1 LILAGEICIRGPN
14 VMLGYLNNQ
23 IATEDTID
31 KDGFVHTGDIGMV
44 DEDGY
49 YYIVDRLKELIK
61 YNGYQVPPA
70 ELEALLITHE
80 AIADAAVIGVPDEEA
95 GTY

>member
-1 LILAGEICIRGPN
+1 
-14 VMLGYLNNQ
+14 MLGYLNNQ
-23 IATEDTID
+23 KATEDTID